1 MYRDQLDNNFLSIF
15 LFYAN
20 LNRGVTMKKSTIF
33 KFFITMLLAFTAID
47 AQTDTDAIEKARQ
60 AKEAAEKAA
69 AEAAAATEAAI
80 EQAAQKAAAEAR
92 EEAKRKKEEDEARK
106 IAEQKAREE
115 AELDAAAARAAE
127 EAKRKMAAELGLEYE
142 EDNAKESDSSSP
154 SQPTAETSEIAGDAN
169 SADEV
174 VAKELSGYNLGVSGS
189 LGFIQGDFF
198 DNIPTGG
205 SVVISTPWGF
215 DLGGLRLGLSATLGA
230 YPAKHNTGE
239 SFTPLAIGVGGN
251 LTLGKL
257 LFTEGHVGRVGD
269 AMGLRG
275 FAGVSL
281 ERIAKNVDLPFN
293 LLIGAEGFVSTTMKE
308 GLGSVNDD
316 GTGGSGTYWGGLAF
330 RIDYNL

>member
-1 MYRDQLDNNFLSIF
+1 
-15 LFYAN
+15 
-20 LNRGVTMKKSTIF
+20 MKKSTIF
-33 KFFITMLLAFTAID
+33 KFFIALPLAFTVIA
-47 AQTDTDAIEKARQ
+47 AQTDTDAIERARQ

-106 IAEQKAREE
+106 IAEQKAAEE
-115 AELDAAAARAAE
+115 AELDAAAAKAAE

-142 EDNAKESDSSSP
+142 GDEPKEGGDSEPVQASS
-154 SQPTAETSEIAGDAN
+154 ETTEVDDATN
-169 SADEV
+169 DVDEV
-174 VAKELSGYNLGVSGS
+174 VAKESSGYNLGISGS

-205 SVVISTPWGF
+205 SIVLSTPWGF
-215 DLGGLRLGLSATLGA
+215 DLGGLRLGLSATVGA
-230 YPAKHNTGE
+230 YPAKHNTGK

-251 LTLGKL
+251 LTLAKL
-257 LFTEGHVGRVGD
+257 VFTEGHIGRVGD
-269 AMGLRG
+269 AMGARG

-281 ERIAKNVDLPFN
+281 ERFAKNVDLPFN
-293 LLIGAEGFVSTTMKE
+293 LLIGAEGFLSTLMKE
-308 GLGSVNDD
+308 GVGTLNDD
-316 GTGGSGTYWGGLAF
+316 GTGGSSTYWGGLAF